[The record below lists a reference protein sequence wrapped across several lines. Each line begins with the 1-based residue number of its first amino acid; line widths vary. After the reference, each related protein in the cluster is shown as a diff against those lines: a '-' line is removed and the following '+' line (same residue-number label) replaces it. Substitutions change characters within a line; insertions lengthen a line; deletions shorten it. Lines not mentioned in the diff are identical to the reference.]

1 MKGVMVVTQTETI
14 ESEPVVRRRRKT
26 PDSVLDKSRPY
37 GTVHGS
43 SNGACYEQDGK
54 LFNVNGQPIEESQ

>member
-1 MKGVMVVTQTETI
+1 MTQTETI
-14 ESEPVVRRRRKT
+14 ESELVVKRKRKT

-43 SNGACYEQDGK
+43 SDGACYEQDGI
-54 LFNVNGQPIEESQ
+54 LYNVNGEAL

>member
-1 MKGVMVVTQTETI
+1 MKGVMVVMQTETI

-26 PDSVLDKSRPY
+26 PDRVLDKSKPY

-43 SNGACYEQDGK
+43 SDGACYEQDGT
-54 LFNVNGQPIEESQ
+54 LFNVNGEAIEEPQ